1 MRRYLKQKKVGNW
14 LGGIKQVFGQLN
26 MYLAFINLI
35 LIAVT
40 AWNTTLSGWLL
51 EAGIAVPFWVFGLCI
66 VLFLLSAMIFEYKV
80 TIPSFFSFWN
90 SQFWAHDNPLR
101 QEISLIRQ
109 EIKELKE
116 MMDESNTTPDK

>member
-1 MRRYLKQKKVGNW
+1 MSKFLKQKKVGTW
-14 LGGIKQVFGQLN
+14 LGGVKQVFGQLN

-40 AWNTTLSGWLL
+40 AWNTTLSEWLS
-51 EAGIAVPFWVFGLCI
+51 EMGVNIPFWVFGLFI
-66 VLFLLSAMIFEYKV
+66 VLFLLGAMLFEYKV

-101 QEISLIRQ
+101 K
-109 EIKELKE
+109 EIKSIREELQAIKKVL
-116 MMDESNTTPDK
+116 DERNK